1 MDYRIV
7 GDVMQALE
15 ITLSAGEEVFAE
27 AGAMLY
33 MSAGIELQAKMQ
45 GGVLEGLMRKFLAGG
60 RCS

>member
-15 ITLSAGEEVFAE
+15 ITLSPGEEVFAE

-33 MSAGIELQAKMQ
+33 MSSGIELQAKMH
-45 GGVLEGLMRKFLAGG
+45 LRRA
-60 RCS
+60 